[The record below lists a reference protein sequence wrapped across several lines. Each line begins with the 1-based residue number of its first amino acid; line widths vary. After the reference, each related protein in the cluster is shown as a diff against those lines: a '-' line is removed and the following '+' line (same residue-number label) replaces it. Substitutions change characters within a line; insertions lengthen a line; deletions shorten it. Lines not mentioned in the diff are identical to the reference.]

1 MRHFQ
6 KTDTFKAFNT
16 FKAFKAFK
24 AFKTGRLSRLSKV
37 HAFNVARLSTM
48 AAVLL
53 LILTGC
59 GHNAVTYSDGIM
71 LETTIN
77 PETFAFGVSLRYGKI
92 LTACVREN
100 VEIRMTGEGNGGT
113 ETTGGTGKASA
124 SGTVTIKT
132 GQQVNG
138 YTVDAIRARN
148 GEK

>member
-1 MRHFQ
+1 MK
-6 KTDTFKAFNT
+6 KTAF
-16 FKAFKAFK
+16 FA
-24 AFKTGRLSRLSKV
+24 
-37 HAFNVARLSTM
+37 

-53 LILTGC
+53 LVLTGC

-100 VEIRMTGEGNGGT
+100 VEITMQGEGNGSG

-132 GQQVNG
+132 GRQTTG
-138 YTVDAIRARN
+138 YTVDAIRAKN
-148 GEK
+148 GK